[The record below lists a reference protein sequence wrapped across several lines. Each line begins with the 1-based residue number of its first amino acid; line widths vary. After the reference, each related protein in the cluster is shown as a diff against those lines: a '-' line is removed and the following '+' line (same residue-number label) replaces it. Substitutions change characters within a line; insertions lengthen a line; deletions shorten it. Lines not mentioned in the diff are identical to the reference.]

1 MGERQT
7 YHHKDLKNHLIKKG
21 IELVSV
27 DGLRLFSLRKVAAAC
42 GVSHAAPYSH
52 FQNKDELLNAMQ
64 KHITDEFSKTLEDT
78 IITYD
83 DTPDILAHLG
93 KAYVVF
99 FIENPHYFS
108 FLYTQSDMQIDLSFN
123 TNSGQNYAPF
133 ETFKKLSLSLMD
145 KTAYPKERQKDAVI
159 ALWAFI
165 HGIAALA
172 TMRNISYD
180 EGWEEKITDF
190 ISVFNCPFLQGNQ
203 NDKQ

>member
-64 KHITDEFSKTLEDT
+64 KHITDEFSKILEDT
-78 IITYD
+78 IIAYD
-83 DTPDILAHLG
+83 DTPGILAYLG
-93 KAYVVF
+93 KAYVEF

-133 ETFKKLSLSLMD
+133 ETFKRLALTLME
-145 KTAYPKERQKDAVI
+145 KTAYPKGRQKDAVI

-172 TMRNISYD
+172 TMRSIRYD
-180 EGWEEKITDF
+180 ESWEDKITDF

-203 NDKQ
+203 DDKQ